1 MIKTNP
7 ISKRHAPTKASNK
20 KSANGASRSKFRMP
34 FKPIETAIIL
44 GVIFLGTSGILY
56 QKHEQKVHE
65 QLNIAPASSQ
75 SSQDTQSSPT
85 LNTSTPTQPAQSST
99 TATSSGSS
107 STDCTDKTVPY
118 TTTYQDVTWIQTGQ
132 TMNLPG
138 TNGTDRVCDGNV
150 TVISKPFNAIDYIG
164 TGTNLEPSTVTPSQ
178 PSIESYQNTVPT
190 NSSGLTESQAAQQ
203 CDNNLANGAD
213 AADPQGYLDS
223 CMQQYGY

>member
-1 MIKTNP
+1 VAKQ
-7 ISKRHAPTKASNK
+7 SNK
-20 KSANGASRSKFRMP
+20 KTKAKKPASTRLKFRVP

-44 GVIFLGTSGILY
+44 GVLLLGTSAILY

-65 QLNIAPASSQ
+65 QLNIAPAYSQ
-75 SSQDTQSSPT
+75 SSQDTQSSPAPS
-85 LNTSTPTQPAQSST
+85 TSTPTQPAQSSAT
-99 TATSSGSS
+99 TSPSDSS

-138 TNGTDRVCDGNV
+138 TNGTDRICDGNV
-150 TVISKPFNAIDYIG
+150 TVITKPFNAIDYIG
-164 TGTNLEPSTVTPSQ
+164 TGTNLDPSTVTPTQ
-178 PSIESYQNTVPT
+178 PNTEPYQNIEPS
-190 NSSGLTESQAAQQ
+190 NGSGLTESQAAQQ

-213 AADPQGYLDS
+213 ASDPQGYLDS